1 MNKPDATPSTSLR
14 PFLVLWTG
22 QAVSLLGSQLVQFA
36 LIWWLTQETGSATVL
51 AMASL
56 VGLLPQVV
64 LGPFVGVL
72 VDRWNRRL
80 TMLLADSLVAAAT
93 LVLAYLFSTGA
104 VEIWHI
110 YLLLFVRALGGAF
123 HWPAMMASTSLMV
136 PDEQLTRIQGLNQML
151 NGGMNIAAAPLG
163 ALLLALLPLQGI
175 LAIDVATALFA
186 IVPLLFIHVPQPQT
200 QDENGAE
207 KAPASRSYWT
217 DLRAGL
223 RYVLDRPALIILMS
237 MAMLVNLV
245 LTPAFSFMP
254 LLVTNHFAGTAWH
267 LGAIDAAAGIGMLAG
282 GLVLSFW
289 GGFKRRVLTT
299 LMGLFFLGLSL
310 VMLGLVPANLFFLA
324 IAVAVLAGFMIP
336 MIDGPLIAILQA
348 IVAPEV
354 QGRVF
359 TLLGSLSK
367 AMTPL
372 GLIIAGPVAD
382 LIGVRSWF
390 IMGGLVTSGLAVASL
405 LIPQLLHIEDGQ
417 EPLTL
422 QAGDDQPLPEMSV
435 SS

>member
-1 MNKPDATPSTSLR
+1 
-14 PFLVLWTG
+14 
-22 QAVSLLGSQLVQFA
+22 
-36 LIWWLTQETGSATVL
+36 
-51 AMASL
+51 
-56 VGLLPQVV
+56 
-64 LGPFVGVL
+64 
-72 VDRWNRRL
+72 
-80 TMLLADSLVAAAT
+80 
-93 LVLAYLFSTGA
+93 
-104 VEIWHI
+104 
-110 YLLLFVRALGGAF
+110 
-123 HWPAMMASTSLMV
+123 
-136 PDEQLTRIQGLNQML
+136 
-151 NGGMNIAAAPLG
+151 
-163 ALLLALLPLQGI
+163 LALLPLQGI

-289 GGFKRRVLTT
+289 GGFKRSVLTT

-310 VMLGLVPANLFFLA
+310 VLLGLVPANLFFLA

>member
-1 MNKPDATPSTSLR
+1 MDRSGGL
-14 PFLVLWTG
+14 LTG
-22 QAVSLLGSQLVQFA
+22 QPARPIRTYLVADPRNRVGYGIGHCLLDGAAAASGPGSFC
-36 LIWWLTQETGSATVL
+36 
-51 AMASL
+51 
-56 VGLLPQVV
+56 
-64 LGPFVGVL
+64 GVL

-80 TMLLADSLVAAAT
+80 TMLLADSLVAVAT
-93 LVLAYLFSTGA
+93 LVLAYLFSTGT

-123 HWPAMMASTSLMV
+123 HWPAMMASTTLMV

-163 ALLLALLPLQGI
+163 ALLLALLPLQSI

-186 IVPLLFIHVPQPQT
+186 IVPLLFIHVPQPQK
-200 QDENGAE
+200 QGDNGVE
-207 KAPASRSYWT
+207 EAPAARSYWT
-217 DLRAGL
+217 ELREGL
-223 RYVLDRPALIILMS
+223 RYVLDRPALWILMS
-237 MAMLVNLV
+237 IAMLVNLV

-254 LLVTNHFAGTAWH
+254 LLVTDHFAGTAWH

-299 LMGLFFLGLSL
+299 LTGLFFLGLSL
-310 VMLGLVPANLFFLA
+310 VLLGLVPANLFFLA
-324 IAVAVLAGFMIP
+324 IAVAVVAGFMIP

-348 IVAPEV
+348 IVAPDV

-390 IMGGLVTSGLAVASL
+390 IMGGLVTSGLALASF
-405 LIPQLLHIEDGQ
+405 LIPQLLHIEDGLEQ
-417 EPLTL
+417 G
-422 QAGDDQPLPEMSV
+422 AGQPLPEMSA
-435 SS
+435 

>member
-186 IVPLLFIHVPQPQT
+186 IVPLLFIHVPQPQK
-200 QDENGAE
+200 QDENGLE
-207 KAPASRSYWT
+207 KAPAARSYWT

-310 VMLGLVPANLFFLA
+310 VLLGLVPANLFFLA

-336 MIDGPLIAILQA
+336 LIDGPLIAILQA

-422 QAGDDQPLPEMSV
+422 QAGDDQPLPEMSA